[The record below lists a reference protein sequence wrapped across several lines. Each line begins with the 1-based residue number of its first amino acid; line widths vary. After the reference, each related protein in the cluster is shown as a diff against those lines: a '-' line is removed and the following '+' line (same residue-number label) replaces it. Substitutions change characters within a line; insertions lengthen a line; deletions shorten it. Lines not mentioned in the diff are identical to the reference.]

1 MIFERIKYAQKL
13 GKNIGITPIKIHKRI
28 VDFTCEVIYRSLE
41 RWGSGFCLPVHRVP
55 EGLADGSLIKPNER
69 NLR

>member
-1 MIFERIKYAQKL
+1 MIFQRVKYAQKL
-13 GKNIGITPIKIHKRI
+13 GKYLGITPIKIHKQI
-28 VDFTCEVIYRSLE
+28 IDFTSEVIYRSLE
-41 RWGSGFCLPVHRVP
+41 RWGGGFCFPTHRVP